1 MVNHGKGYMIE
12 RGKII
17 AYETLKL

>member
-1 MVNHGKGYMIE
+1 MVNHDKGYMIE